1 MTEPVPKKLPAPYLP
16 PDAPLVMPVQD
27 LDTAPHLH
35 GRTGRLPTRPAW
47 LWMRRLFV
55 FGGALALTAFS
66 LEKIN
71 KVFNS
76 FGLSVLGVIILV
88 LFAVLSF
95 WISLSFT
102 SALAGFVSVLRRGGL
117 GLGIHRHGPLP
128 ELHDRTAILLPTYNE
143 APDRI
148 MANLRA
154 MLRSLDETGQA
165 GAFDVFILSD
175 TTNPDIWV
183 QEEKAYLALRE
194 EPWAKG
200 RVFYRHRLKNTD
212 RKAGNIGEW
221 VRQFGNA
228 YEIMLTLDADS
239 VMDGGLIV
247 RLAGAMESHPQ
258 VGLIQS
264 LPVIVGG
271 RTLFARLQQ
280 FAGRIYGPLIAQ
292 GIAWWHGTEGNYW
305 GHNAVIRTRAF
316 AEQAGLPHLPGKPP
330 FGGHILS
337 HDFIEAALM
346 RRGGWA
352 IHMVPGLFGSYEESP
367 PSLTDI
373 AIRDRR
379 WCQGNLQ
386 HSRLLF
392 TKGLH
397 WVSRSH
403 MLVGIGAYVMS
414 PLWLLFL
421 LCGILISLQAH
432 FYHPEYFGTKRTLF
446 PHWPHVDPIQAR
458 DLFIGTMVILLA
470 PKLLAYIAACC
481 DRTTRQGS
489 GGPLRLGLSVL
500 IETLIGG
507 LIAPIA
513 MMLQTSAILSILMG
527 RDSGWKA
534 QNRED
539 GRVSLKEVTRGYWI
553 YSALGLALSVAAWSV
568 SLELFLWML
577 PVLIGLVLAIPLV
590 ALTASRKAGQDM
602 RDADLLLI
610 PEETHPP
617 HILEM
622 AAQEEKNVD
631 HDPAMEASVALRED
645 GTLRIAHESALPAP
659 RQPGDPIDVALLVG
673 LLKLRESTSLQ
684 VALERLTPK
693 EKSAVLAD
701 AEGVELL
708 AALPLERCPSGRD
721 WKHA

>member
-1 MTEPVPKKLPAPYLP
+1 MTDPTAHPAPASPSPGARAYLP
-16 PDAPLVMPVQD
+16 PDAPLAMPVQN
-27 LDTAPHLH
+27 LDTAPDLH
-35 GRTGRLPTRPAW
+35 GRHPRRLPTRPAW
-47 LWMRRLFV
+47 LWARRLFV
-55 FGGALALTAFS
+55 FGGALALTLFS
-66 LEKIN
+66 VDKLN
-71 KVFNS
+71 RVFNS
-76 FGLSVLGVIILV
+76 FGMSTLGVIILI
-88 LFAVLSF
+88 LFAILSF

-102 SALAGFVSVLRRGGL
+102 SALAGFVSLIRRGGL

-128 ELHDRTAILLPTYNE
+128 VLEKRTAILLPTYNE
-143 APDRI
+143 PPDKI

-154 MLRSLDETGQA
+154 MLRSLEATGQL

-175 TTNPDIWV
+175 TTNPDLWV
-183 QEEKAYLALRE
+183 QEEKAYLDLCR
-194 EPWAKG
+194 EPWAQN
-200 RVFYRHRLKNTD
+200 VYYRHRLKNTD

-228 YEIMLTLDADS
+228 YETMLTLDADS
-239 VMDGGLIV
+239 LMDGGLIV
-247 RLAGAMESHPQ
+247 RLVGAMEKHPQ

-264 LPVIVGG
+264 LPVIVEG

-280 FAGRIYGPLIAQ
+280 FAGRIYGPMIAH
-292 GIAWWHGTEGNYW
+292 GIAWWHGSEGNYW

-316 AEQAGLPHLPGKPP
+316 AEQAGLPHLSGKPP

-337 HDFIEAALM
+337 HDFVEAALM

-386 HSRLLF
+386 HGRLLA

-397 WVSRSH
+397 WISRSH
-403 MLVGIGAYVMS
+403 MLVGIGSYVMS

-421 LCGILISLQAH
+421 LCGILISLQAGLS
-432 FYHPEYFGTKRTLF
+432 HPEYFGTKRMLF

-470 PKLLAYIAACC
+470 PKALAYIAACF
-481 DRTTRQGS
+481 DRHTREGS
-489 GGPLRLGLSVL
+489 GGAGRLALSVL

-513 MMLQTSAILSILMG
+513 MMIQTSGILSILMG

-534 QNRED
+534 QNRDD
-539 GRVSLKEVTRGYWI
+539 GRVSIKEVMHRYWI
-553 YSALGLALSVAAWSV
+553 YSALGVALSVAAWSV
-568 SLELFLWML
+568 SLPLFLWML

-590 ALTASRKAGQDM
+590 AFTGSTVMGQDLRKAG
-602 RDADLLLI
+602 LLLI

-617 HILEM
+617 RIIKM
-622 AAQEEKNVD
+622 AEEEEGHVD
-631 HDPAMEASVALRED
+631 HDPALEASLALRENA
-645 GTLRIAHESALPAP
+645 TLRRAHEDALPPP
-659 RQPGDPIDVALLVG
+659 REPGDPIDVALLVG
-673 LLKLRESTSLQ
+673 LLKVRESTSLK

-693 EKSAVLAD
+693 EKSAVLAN

-708 AALPLERCPSGRD
+708 AALPLE
-721 WKHA
+721 